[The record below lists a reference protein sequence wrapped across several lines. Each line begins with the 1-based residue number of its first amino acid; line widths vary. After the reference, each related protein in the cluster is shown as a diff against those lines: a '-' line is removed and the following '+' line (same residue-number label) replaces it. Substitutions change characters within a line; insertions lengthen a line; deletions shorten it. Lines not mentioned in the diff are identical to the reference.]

1 MNNKSLQIQPMA
13 RSPKKSDNPDAF
25 ANQDEILL
33 GVLNAVERDARTSQ
47 RSISSELGVAL
58 GLANA
63 YLKRCVGK
71 GWIKVSQIP
80 PRRYAYYLTPIGF
93 AEKARLTAEYFSY
106 SFTFF
111 RKAREQMSALM
122 AQCAGNGWT
131 RVAFAGASELAEV
144 GTLCAHDYPV
154 KLAGI
159 VDEARAGGRFCGLPV
174 AATLA
179 ELGEVDAVIV
189 TGIPGSETIVRAM
202 QVEMGRE
209 RVLVPAL
216 LGIAA
221 RKPGEAKG
229 AEIRAAE

>member
-1 MNNKSLQIQPMA
+1 MA
-13 RSPKKSDNPDAF
+13 RTPKKTDGPDAF
-25 ANQDEILL
+25 ADQDEILL
-33 GVLNAVERDARTSQ
+33 GVLNAIERDARTSQ

-80 PRRYAYYLTPIGF
+80 PRRYAYYLTPNGF

-111 RKAREQMSALM
+111 RKAREQMSELM
-122 AQCAGNGWT
+122 AQCAENGWK
-131 RVAFAGASELAEV
+131 RIAFAGASELAEV

-154 KLAGI
+154 QLAGV
-159 VDEARAGGRFCGLPV
+159 VDEGRSGERFCGLPV
-174 AATLA
+174 SASLS
-179 ELGEVDAVIV
+179 ELGPVDAVIV

-202 QVEMGRE
+202 QIEVGRE

-216 LGIAA
+216 LGIGH
-221 RKPGEAKG
+221 RKAVSSQDS
-229 AEIRAAE
+229 EIRAAE

>member
-1 MNNKSLQIQPMA
+1 MS
-13 RSPKKSDNPDAF
+13 RSPKKSDTAEPF
-25 ANQDEILL
+25 ADQDEILL
-33 GVLNAVERDARTSQ
+33 GVLNAIDRDARTSQ

-80 PRRYAYYLTPIGF
+80 PRRYAYYLTPNGF
-93 AEKARLTAEYFSY
+93 AEKTRLTAEYFSY

-122 AQCAGNGWT
+122 AQCAENGW
-131 RVAFAGASELAEV
+131 RRIAFAGTSELAEV
-144 GTLCAHDYPV
+144 GTLCAHDFPIQ
-154 KLAGI
+154 LAGV
-159 VDEARAGGRFCGLPV
+159 VDEAKAGSRFCGLQV
-174 AATLA
+174 TASLA
-179 ELGEVDAVIV
+179 ELGPVDAVIV

-202 QVEMGRE
+202 QIEMGGE
-209 RVLVPAL
+209 RVLVPDL

-221 RKPGEAKG
+221 RKAGEAPDT
-229 AEIRAAE
+229 EIRAAE

>member
-1 MNNKSLQIQPMA
+1 MA
-13 RSPKKSDNPDAF
+13 RTPKKSETPDSF
-25 ANQDEILL
+25 AGQDEILL
-33 GVLNAVERDARTSQ
+33 GVLSAIERDARTSQ

-80 PRRYAYYLTPIGF
+80 PRRYAYYLTPNGF
-93 AEKARLTAEYFSY
+93 AEKTRLTAEYFSY

-122 AQCAGNGWT
+122 AQCAANGWK
-131 RVAFAGASELAEV
+131 RVAFAGTSELAEV
-144 GTLCAHDYPV
+144 GTLCAHDFPIA
-154 KLAGI
+154 LAGV
-159 VDEARAGGRFCGLPV
+159 VDATKAGSRFCGLPV
-174 AATLA
+174 TASLA

-202 QVEMGRE
+202 QIEIGGD

-221 RKPGEAKG
+221 RKADGLPET
-229 AEIRAAE
+229 EVRAAE

>member
-1 MNNKSLQIQPMA
+1 MA
-13 RSPKKSDNPDAF
+13 RSPKKPDTTEPF
-25 ANQDEILL
+25 ADQDEILL
-33 GVLNAVERDARTSQ
+33 GVLNAIERDARTSQ

-80 PRRYAYYLTPIGF
+80 PRRYAYYLTPNGF

-111 RKAREQMSALM
+111 RRAREQMSELM
-122 AQCAGNGWT
+122 AQCADNGWK

-154 KLAGI
+154 QLAGV
-159 VDEARAGGRFCGLPV
+159 VDEARAGHRFCGLPV
-174 AATLA
+174 TVSLA

-202 QVEMGRE
+202 QIEVGGE

-216 LGIAA
+216 LGIAS
-221 RKPGEAKG
+221 RPQGEAQG

>member
-1 MNNKSLQIQPMA
+1 MA
-13 RSPKKSDNPDAF
+13 RSPKKSDNSDAF
-25 ANQDEILL
+25 ADQDEILL
-33 GVLNAVERDARTSQ
+33 GVLNAIDRDARTSQ

-80 PRRYAYYLTPIGF
+80 PRRYAYYLTPNGF
-93 AEKARLTAEYFSY
+93 AEKTRLTAEYFSY

-122 AQCAGNGWT
+122 AQCAENGWK
-131 RVAFAGASELAEV
+131 RIAFAGASELAEV
-144 GTLCAHDYPV
+144 GTLCAHDFPIE
-154 KLAGI
+154 LAGV
-159 VDEARAGGRFCGLPV
+159 VDESKAGTRFCGLPV
-174 AATLA
+174 AASLA
-179 ELGEVDAVIV
+179 ELGAVDAVIV

-202 QVEMGRE
+202 QIEMGGE

-221 RKPGEAKG
+221 RKTDDTSDT
-229 AEIRAAE
+229 EIRAAE

>member
-1 MNNKSLQIQPMA
+1 MA
-13 RSPKKSDNPDAF
+13 RSPKKSDNADAF
-25 ANQDEILL
+25 ADQDEILL
-33 GVLNAVERDARTSQ
+33 GVLTAIERDARTSQ

-80 PRRYAYYLTPIGF
+80 PRRYAYYLTPNGF
-93 AEKARLTAEYFSY
+93 AEKTRLTAEYFSY

-122 AQCAGNGWT
+122 AQCADNGWK
-131 RVAFAGASELAEV
+131 RIAFAGASELAEV
-144 GTLCAHDYPV
+144 GTLCAHDFPIQ
-154 KLAGI
+154 LAGV
-159 VDEARAGGRFCGLPV
+159 VDEARAGSRFCGLSV
-174 AATLA
+174 AASLA
-179 ELGEVDAVIV
+179 DLGAVDAVIV

-202 QVEMGRE
+202 EVEVGRE

-216 LGIAA
+216 LGIAS
-221 RKPGEAKG
+221 RKYDETQD

>member
-1 MNNKSLQIQPMA
+1 MA
-13 RSPKKSDNPDAF
+13 RSPKKPDTAEPF
-25 ANQDEILL
+25 ADQDEILL
-33 GVLNAVERDARTSQ
+33 GVLNAIERDARTSQ

-80 PRRYAYYLTPIGF
+80 PRRYAYYLTPNGF

-111 RKAREQMSALM
+111 RRAREQMSALM
-122 AQCAGNGWT
+122 AQCAENGWK

-154 KLAGI
+154 QLAGV
-159 VDEARAGGRFCGLPV
+159 VDEARAGTRFCGLQVV
-174 AATLA
+174 ASLA

-189 TGIPGSETIVRAM
+189 TGIPGSETIVSAM
-202 QVEMGRE
+202 QIEVGGE

-216 LGIAA
+216 LGITSRPA
-221 RKPGEAKG
+221 GEAEG

>member
-1 MNNKSLQIQPMA
+1 MA
-13 RSPKKSDNPDAF
+13 RSPKKPDSPDAF
-25 ANQDEILL
+25 ADQDEILL
-33 GVLNAVERDARTSQ
+33 GVLNAIERDARTSQ

-111 RKAREQMSALM
+111 RKAREQMSELM
-122 AQCAGNGWT
+122 AQCAANGWK

-144 GTLCAHDYPV
+144 GTLCVHDFPIE
-154 KLAGI
+154 LAGV
-159 VDEARAGGRFCGLPV
+159 VDEARAGSRFCGLPV
-174 AATLA
+174 AASLG

-202 QVEMGRE
+202 QIEVGHE
-209 RVLVPAL
+209 RALVPAL
-216 LGIAA
+216 LGIAS
-221 RKPGEAKG
+221 RQQGETRDE
-229 AEIRAAE
+229 EIRAAE

>member
-1 MNNKSLQIQPMA
+1 MA
-13 RSPKKSDNPDAF
+13 RSPKKTDSQEVF
-25 ANQDEILL
+25 ADQDEILL

-80 PRRYAYYLTPIGF
+80 PRRYAYYLTPNGF

-111 RKAREQMSALM
+111 RRAREQMSELM
-122 AQCAGNGWT
+122 AQCADRGWT

-154 KLAGI
+154 TLVGV
-159 VDEARAGGRFCGLPV
+159 VDEGRAGERFCGLNV
-174 AATLA
+174 TATLS

-189 TGIPGSETIVRAM
+189 TGVTGSDAIMRAM
-202 QVEMGRE
+202 QIEMGHE
-209 RVLVPAL
+209 RVLVPSL
-216 LGIAA
+216 LGITA
-221 RKPGEAKG
+221 RRPPESSD

>member
-1 MNNKSLQIQPMA
+1 MT
-13 RSPKKSDNPDAF
+13 RSPKKSDNSDAF
-25 ANQDEILL
+25 AGQDEILL
-33 GVLNAVERDARTSQ
+33 GVLNAIERDARTSQ

-80 PRRYAYYLTPIGF
+80 PRRYAYYLTPNGF
-93 AEKARLTAEYFSY
+93 AEKTRLAAEYFSY

-111 RKAREQMSALM
+111 RRAREQMSALM
-122 AQCAGNGWT
+122 AQCAANGWT
-131 RVAFAGASELAEV
+131 RIAFAGASELAEV
-144 GTLCAHDYPV
+144 GTLCAHDFPIQ
-154 KLAGI
+154 LAGV
-159 VDEARAGGRFCGLPV
+159 VDEAKAGSRFCGLPV
-174 AATLA
+174 AASLA

-189 TGIPGSETIVRAM
+189 TGIPGSEPIVRAM
-202 QVEMGRE
+202 QIEMGGE

-221 RKPGEAKG
+221 SKADDAPDT
-229 AEIRAAE
+229 EIRAAE

>member
-1 MNNKSLQIQPMA
+1 MA
-13 RSPKKSDNPDAF
+13 RPPKKSENPDAF
-25 ANQDEILL
+25 ADQDEILL
-33 GVLNAVERDARTSQ
+33 GVLNAIERDARTSQ

-80 PRRYAYYLTPIGF
+80 PRRYAYYLTPNGF

-111 RKAREQMSALM
+111 RRAREQMSELM
-122 AQCAGNGWT
+122 AQCADNGWK
-131 RVAFAGASELAEV
+131 RIAFAGASELAEV
-144 GTLCAHDYPV
+144 GTLCAHDFPV
-154 KLAGI
+154 ELAGV
-159 VDEARAGGRFCGLPV
+159 VDEARAGHRFCGLPV
-174 AATLA
+174 ASNLT
-179 ELGEVDAVIV
+179 ELGKVDAVIV

-202 QVEMGRE
+202 QIEVGRE

-216 LGIAA
+216 LGIGA
-221 RKPGEAKG
+221 RKTSDAPD
-229 AEIRAAE
+229 AEIQAAE

>member
-1 MNNKSLQIQPMA
+1 MA
-13 RSPKKSDNPDAF
+13 RSPKKSDSPDAF
-25 ANQDEILL
+25 ADQDEILL

-63 YLKRCVGK
+63 YLRRCVGK

-80 PRRYAYYLTPIGF
+80 PRRYAYYLTPNGF

-111 RKAREQMSALM
+111 RRAREQMSELM
-122 AQCAGNGWT
+122 AQCADNGW
-131 RVAFAGASELAEV
+131 RRIAFAGASELAEV

-154 KLAGI
+154 ELAGV
-159 VDEARAGGRFCGLPV
+159 VDEAKAGERFCGLPV
-174 AATLA
+174 AATLS
-179 ELGEVDAVIV
+179 ELGDVEAVIV

-202 QVEMGRE
+202 QIEMGHE
-209 RVLVPAL
+209 RVLVPSL
-216 LGIAA
+216 LGIVP
-221 RKPGEAKG
+221 RKTSEAPG
-229 AEIRAAE
+229 AEIQAAE

>member
-1 MNNKSLQIQPMA
+1 MA
-13 RSPKKSDNPDAF
+13 RSPKKPDTAEPF
-25 ANQDEILL
+25 ADQDEILL
-33 GVLNAVERDARTSQ
+33 GVLNAIERDARTSQ

-80 PRRYAYYLTPIGF
+80 PRRYAYYLTPNGF

-111 RKAREQMSALM
+111 RRAREQMSALM
-122 AQCAGNGWT
+122 AQCAENGWK

-154 KLAGI
+154 QLAGV
-159 VDEARAGGRFCGLPV
+159 VDEARAGTRFCGLQVV
-174 AATLA
+174 ASLA

-189 TGIPGSETIVRAM
+189 TGIPGSETIVSAM
-202 QVEMGRE
+202 QIEVGGE

-216 LGIAA
+216 LGITSRPA
-221 RKPGEAKG
+221 GEAQG

>member
-1 MNNKSLQIQPMA
+1 MA
-13 RSPKKSDNPDAF
+13 RSPKKTDHPDAF
-25 ANQDEILL
+25 AGQDEILL

-80 PRRYAYYLTPIGF
+80 PRRYAYYLTPNGF
-93 AEKARLTAEYFSY
+93 AEKTRLTAEYFSY

-111 RKAREQMSALM
+111 RRAREQMSELM
-122 AQCAGNGWT
+122 AQCANNGWN

-144 GTLCAHDYPV
+144 GTLCAHDYPIQLV
-154 KLAGI
+154 GV
-159 VDEARAGGRFCGLPV
+159 VDEARGGTRFCGLQV
-174 AATLA
+174 AASLA

-202 QVEMGRE
+202 QIEVGRE
-209 RVLVPAL
+209 RALVPAL
-216 LGIAA
+216 LGIASRTA
-221 RKPGEAKG
+221 GEAQA